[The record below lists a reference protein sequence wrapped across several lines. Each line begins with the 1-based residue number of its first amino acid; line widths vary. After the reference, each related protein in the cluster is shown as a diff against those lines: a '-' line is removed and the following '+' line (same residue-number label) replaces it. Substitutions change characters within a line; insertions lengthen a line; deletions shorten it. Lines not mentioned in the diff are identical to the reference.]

1 MANHDY
7 VIDNG
12 TGSTVRADLNSALQA
27 ILTNNSGNSA
37 PSTTAQGQLWW
48 DADGNTL
55 YIRNTAD
62 NAWLEVGLLTATQTM
77 TNKTLTS
84 PDINGGTADDLT
96 SLTVLADGTLKT
108 SDGAILNL
116 QTSDTTVTDGSLLG
130 SVQFKAPAED
140 SGTDAILTGAEIAA
154 VAEGT
159 FAADNNATELVFKT
173 GASEAAAEKMVLSSS
188 GQLKISADNLLFGT
202 ASKGIYLGVSSPT
215 ASNLLS
221 DYEEGTFTCTLKGT
235 TSDPSSAVTT
245 TGNYTKIGRLVYITV
260 AFANVNTTG
269 AAGGVR
275 CTLPFTPSPASQMS
289 GNVTFH
295 TMATITSN
303 TVNIS
308 PFFQAS
314 DVAFYQTAETA
325 GAWSEV
331 SHNAGTGR
339 YLYFTGLYQT

>member
-12 TGSTVRADLNSALQA
+12 TGSAVRADLNSALQA
-27 ILTNNSGNSA
+27 ILTTNAGNSA

-108 SDGAILNL
+108 ADGAILNL
-116 QTSDTTVTDGSLLG
+116 QTSDTTVTDGSVLG

-140 SGTDAILTGAEIAA
+140 SGTDAILTGAEISA

-159 FAADNNATELVFKT
+159 FAGDNNATELVFKT
-173 GASEAAAEKMVLSSS
+173 GASEAAAEKMVLSSA

-202 ASKGIYLGVSSPT
+202 ANKGIYLGSTSAT
-215 ASNLLS
+215 AANLLDS
-221 DYEEGTFTCTLKGT
+221 YEEGTFTATLGG
-235 TSDPSSAVTT
+235 SSSNPSSAVTVT
-245 TGNYTKIGRLVYITV
+245 ANYTKIGRLVFV
-260 AFANVNTTG
+260 NAAFAGVNTTG
-269 AAGGVR
+269 SSGGIRVSG
-275 CTLPFTPSPASQMS
+275 LPFTPSPANQMT

-295 TMATITSN
+295 TIATIASGT
-303 TVNIS
+303 TNIS

-314 DVAFYQTAETA
+314 DVAFYESKTNAAWAELQ
-325 GAWSEV
+325 
-331 SHNAGTGR
+331 HNAGTSR